1 MDIER
6 RQFPRITLMCKISV
20 VFGERLLV
28 FISHTENMGV
38 GGIRVILQE
47 KLHIP
52 AEVEVELFLPDREE
66 SLKCKGQIIWVKEL
80 NPTRIKPCLFD
91 TGIKFIG
98 MSGPDQELLKKIV
111 NAHLS

>member
-1 MDIER
+1 MDIEK
-6 RQFPRITLMCKISV
+6 RQFPRITLICKISV

-38 GGIRVILQE
+38 GGIRVILGE
-47 KLHIP
+47 KLHIST
-52 AEVEVELFLPDREE
+52 EVEVELFLPERENP
-66 SLKCKGQIIWVKEL
+66 LKCKGQIIWVKEL

-91 TGIKFIG
+91 TGIKFVG
-98 MSGPDQELLKKIV
+98 MSSSEQELLKKIV